1 MLLPTVV
8 NNSTYFNKT
17 SLIKILRI
25 SLHKRQLT
33 TLVTFNH
40 PKNSLQNNTCC
51 GLRTAKRFMFS
62 SCCVYNKYIVSLA
75 SFSLTIALIFLYFYI
90 TKTVILG
97 EEKLP
102 TIFDHHFGY
111 LPYHAIIEELAK
123 KEAIITIDD
132 LLISI
137 KKETSMVE
145 YLTGTKLNMHDF
157 IHILLN
163 KIWQAPFLPHNPKE
177 LYDFSSV
184 YNQMLDLLWRAYEH
198 GNSHGTK
205 RKFRI
210 IIIIIQECARFKTE
224 DPKTPKHIILAS
236 ILKSLKDAKLW

>member
-1 MLLPTVV
+1 MKV
-8 NNSTYFNKT
+8 
-17 SLIKILRI
+17 LRI
-25 SLHKRQLT
+25 SLHKRQLL
-33 TLVTFNH
+33 TLVSFNH
-40 PKNSLQNNTCC
+40 LQNSLQNNTCSRV
-51 GLRTAKRFMFS
+51 RTIKRFMFS
-62 SCCVYNKYIVSLA
+62 SRFKGTRLTVPFKAPWYRPLA
-75 SFSLTIALIFLYFYI
+75 SFLLTIAVIFLYFYI
-90 TKTVILG
+90 TTTVILG

-102 TIFDHHFGY
+102 TIFDDHFGY
-111 LPYHAIIEELAK
+111 LPYNAIIEELAK

-177 LYDFSSV
+177 LYDSSSV
-184 YNQMLDLLWRAYEH
+184 YNQMLDLLWRAYER
-198 GNSHGTK
+198 GNSQETK

-210 IIIIIQECARFKTE
+210 IIIIIQECSRFKTE

-236 ILKSLKDAKLW
+236 ILKSLKDEKLW